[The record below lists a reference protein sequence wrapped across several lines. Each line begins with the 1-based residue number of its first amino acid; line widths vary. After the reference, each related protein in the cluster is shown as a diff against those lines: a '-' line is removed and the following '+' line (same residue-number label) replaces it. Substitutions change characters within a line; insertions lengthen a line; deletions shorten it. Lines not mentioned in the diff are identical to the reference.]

1 MTNIREEVEKELQ
14 NSSSANVIKNFFWRI
29 GESGGAQLVSF
40 LVSIVLAR
48 LLTPEDYGVIA
59 LVTVFTSIL
68 QVFVDSG
75 LGTALV
81 QKKNAD
87 EVDFSSVFY
96 FNVLICLV
104 LYAGMF
110 VAAPVIARF
119 YDNPIYIPLVRVL
132 SLTLVISGLKNI
144 QQAYVSR
151 HMIFKRFF
159 FSTLGGTIASAI
171 LGIVMA
177 YAGFGVWALA
187 AQYVSNTAIDTLI
200 LWVTVPWR
208 PGKKFS
214 WMRLKELLSY
224 GWKLLASALMD
235 TGYTS
240 LWNLL
245 IGKVYSAADLSIYDQ
260 GSRYPK
266 AIISTISNSIDSVL
280 LPTMSSVQDD
290 RAQIKSMTRRSIMTS
305 VYVMAP
311 LMMGL
316 AGCARPLVSLILT
329 DKWLPCVP
337 FLRIFCITYMFWPV
351 HSANLNA
358 IKAMGRSDLY
368 LRLEILKKIIG
379 IGLLLCTV
387 KISVMAMAC
396 SLLISSFASQII
408 NSYPNWKLLNYRY
421 LEQLRDILPSILLAV
436 IMAVAV
442 GAVPLLGYGNVL
454 TLCIQIPL
462 GAVIYVA
469 GSAIFRLES
478 FRYLLNMIEDRR
490 R

>member
-1 MTNIREEVEKELQ
+1 MTNIREVEKELQ

-96 FNVLICLV
+96 FNVLVCLT

-110 VAAPVIARF
+110 VAAPAIAKF

-208 PGKKFS
+208 PRKKFS

-245 IGKVYSAADLSIYDQ
+245 IGKVYSAADLSFYDQ

-316 AGCARPLVSLILT
+316 AGCAKTLVSLILT
-329 DKWLPCVP
+329 DEWLPCVP

-396 SLLISSFASQII
+396 SLLISSFASQVI
-408 NSYPNWKLLNYRY
+408 NSYPNGKLLNYRY

-436 IMAVAV
+436 VMAVAV
-442 GAVPLLGYGNVL
+442 GTVQFWGYGNVL

-462 GAVIYVA
+462 GVVIYVA
-469 GSAIFRLES
+469 GSAVFRMES

>member
-1 MTNIREEVEKELQ
+1 MQST
-14 NSSSANVIKNFFWRI
+14 SPANVIKNFFWRI
-29 GESGGAQLVSF
+29 GESSGAQLVSF

-48 LLTPEDYGVIA
+48 LLAPEDYGVIA

-87 EVDFSSVFY
+87 EADFSSVFY
-96 FNVLICLV
+96 FNVLVCLT

-110 VAAPVIARF
+110 VAAPAIAKF

-144 QQAYVSR
+144 QQAYVYR

-200 LWVTVPWR
+200 LWITVPWR
-208 PGKKFS
+208 PKKRFS
-214 WMRLKELLSY
+214 WTKLKSLLSY
-224 GWKLLASALMD
+224 GWKLLVSALLD

-245 IGKVYSAADLSIYDQ
+245 IGKVYSSADLSFYDQ
-260 GSRYPK
+260 GSKYPK
-266 AIISTISNSIDSVL
+266 AIIGTISNSIDSVL
-280 LPTMSSVQDD
+280 LPTMSIVQDD
-290 RAQIKSMTRRSIMTS
+290 RAQIKSMTRRSIVTS

-316 AGCARPLVSLILT
+316 AGCAESLVSLILT

-337 FLRIFCITYMFWPV
+337 YMRIFCITYMFWPV

-358 IKAMGRSDLY
+358 IKAMGRSDLF

-379 IGLLLCTV
+379 IGLLLCTMR
-387 KISVMAMAC
+387 ISVMAMAC
-396 SLLISSFASQII
+396 SLLISSVTSQII

-436 IMAVAV
+436 IMAAAV

-469 GSAIFRLES
+469 GSSIFRLES